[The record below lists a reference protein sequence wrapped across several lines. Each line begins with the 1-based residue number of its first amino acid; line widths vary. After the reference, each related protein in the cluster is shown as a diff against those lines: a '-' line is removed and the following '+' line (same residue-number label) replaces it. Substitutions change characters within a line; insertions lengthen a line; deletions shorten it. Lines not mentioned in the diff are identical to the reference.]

1 MVGCTSHCRLGLV
14 EMAVTVG
21 TKLALETARSAQKS
35 CGTEEGGGL
44 PSAGRP
50 ERSPPPPGPR
60 RPRRRAASAG
70 STRERPVINISDV
83 RADADAA
90 PESPQ

>member
-1 MVGCTSHCRLGLV
+1 MRVGCTSHCRSGLV
-14 EMAVTVG
+14 EIAVTVG
-21 TKLALETARSAQKS
+21 TKLALEAARSVQKS
-35 CGTEEGGGL
+35 CRSEEGGL
-44 PSAGRP
+44 LSAERP
-50 ERSPPPPGPR
+50 GRSPPSPG
-60 RPRRRAASAG
+60 PRRRAASAG